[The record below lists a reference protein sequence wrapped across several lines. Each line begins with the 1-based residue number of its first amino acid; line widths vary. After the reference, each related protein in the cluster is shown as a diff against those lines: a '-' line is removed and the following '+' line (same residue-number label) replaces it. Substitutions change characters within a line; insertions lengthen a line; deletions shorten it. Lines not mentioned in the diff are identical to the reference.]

1 MGKIIVQHEQII
13 SASGKDVESNGTTY
27 RDSRVVSFAL
37 RRLLWRHQ
45 NIVVIVG
52 ARRLFLLAFRG
63 LRDAQVCICV
73 AS

>member
-13 SASGKDVESNGTTY
+13 SASGKNLKSN
-27 RDSRVVSFAL
+27 VVSVVL
-37 RRLLWRHQ
+37 QRLLRHQ

>member
-1 MGKIIVQHEQII
+1 MGTIIVPHRQII

-52 ARRLFLLAFRG
+52 DQNSSCFVLAHSFPSSPHTP
-63 LRDAQVCICV
+63 A
-73 AS
+73 